1 MLQLGCR
8 EPTQAKA
15 SFTTGSRLCL
25 KEKGGAEGGSG
36 VRDGSAQAA
45 LRPRVRAREPKSSNK
60 QPRFH
65 GAGQRGLLTPSAAP
79 AKKEEAKK
87 ADAKSAPAG
96 DKKAEAAK
104 K

>member
-25 KEKGGAEGGSG
+25 KEKGGAEGGSC
-36 VRDGSAQAA
+36 VRDGSAQAL

-65 GAGQRGLLTPSAAP
+65 EAGERGLYNRVHAGGLRGLLQRLEPQFGYLSSARRPSRP
-79 AKKEEAKK
+79 
-87 ADAKSAPAG
+87 
-96 DKKAEAAK
+96 
-104 K
+104 